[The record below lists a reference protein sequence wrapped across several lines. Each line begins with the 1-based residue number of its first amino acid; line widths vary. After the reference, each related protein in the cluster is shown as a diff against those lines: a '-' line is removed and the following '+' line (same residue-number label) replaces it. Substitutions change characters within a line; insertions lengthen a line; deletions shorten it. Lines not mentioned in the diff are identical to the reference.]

1 MVPNCGTAFR
11 ISNVHASE
19 RSNCE
24 SKAASNACLQR
35 GERIC
40 NKASMVS
47 RVKEVDD
54 EEEEDEDE
62 VNSTA
67 SLVVVVIGRQEEV
80 LNANNLIQTNQ
91 SPRIGK
97 FNGNAGGVVVDG

>member
-47 RVKEVDD
+47 RVKEVED
-54 EEEEDEDE
+54 EEEEDE
-62 VNSTA
+62 VNSKA